1 MLTLQPQSVLIVDD
15 AATWRK
21 LLSGLLQQWGYDVY
35 EAENGEQA
43 LAMLA
48 RHPINLL
55 LSDWEMPVMDGL
67 TLCRQVRQR
76 FQQRYIYLILLT
88 VRESTD
94 DLRAGFEAGA
104 DDFLRKPV
112 NRVELQAR
120 LHAGE
125 RILQLEQT
133 LARRNHSLSEAL
145 QQIQLDLQAAA
156 ALQQSILPPHAMRH
170 GDYFADWL
178 FIPSAWV
185 SGDIFNVFPL
195 DKQAIGF
202 YSVDVSG
209 HGVSAAMMSVAVARQ
224 FLHGRTV
231 ERFLYD
237 GDAITPPARVVQI
250 LNDRFMAQSSD
261 VTSYFTMV
269 YGVIDRHSG
278 AGRLCQA
285 GHPTPLIVSPDGSLR
300 EIAEGGPPVGLL
312 DTLTWEE
319 VSFTL
324 APGER
329 LCLYSDGISEC
340 ENPQQEMLGA
350 SRFAALLA
358 EHARLPLA
366 QQLAQI
372 HARLNLWRQ
381 SPDTS
386 DSAAGDD
393 ISLLMIER
401 QPLSEQ
407 EQMNEN

>member
-15 AATWRK
+15 ATTWRK
-21 LLSGLLQQWGYDVY
+21 LLSGLLKQWGYHVF

-43 LAMLA
+43 LVMLSQ
-48 RHPINLL
+48 HPINLL
-55 LSDWEMPVMDGL
+55 ISDWEMPVMDGL
-67 TLCRQVRQR
+67 TLCRQVRQQ

-94 DLRAGFEAGA
+94 DLRAGFDAGA

-133 LARRNHSLSEAL
+133 LESRNRSLSEAL

-156 ALQQSILPPHAMRH
+156 ALQHSILPPHAIRH
-170 GDYFADWL
+170 AIYHADWL

-185 SGDIFNVFPL
+185 SGDIFHFFPL
-195 DKQAIGF
+195 DNQAVGF

-209 HGVSAAMMSVAVARQ
+209 HGVSAAMLSVAVARQ

-237 GDAITPPARVVQI
+237 DEAITPPAQVVSI
-250 LNDRFMAQSSD
+250 LNERFVAQSSD

-269 YGVIDRHSG
+269 YGVIDRTSG

-285 GHPTPLIVSPDGSLR
+285 GHPTPLIVAPDGAIR
-300 EIAEGGPPVGLL
+300 QVGQGGPPVGLL
-312 DTLTWEE
+312 DHLTWEE
-319 VSFTL
+319 VPFTL
-324 APGER
+324 AAGER

-340 ENPQQEMLGA
+340 ENPGQEMFGA
-350 SRFAALLA
+350 QRFAALLTELA
-358 EHARLPLA
+358 PLPLP
-366 QQLAQI
+366 QLLAGVHSQ
-372 HARLNLWRQ
+372 LNLWRQ
-381 SPDTS
+381 LPHDS
-386 DSAAGDD
+386 DAPAGDD
-393 ISLLMIER
+393 ISLLVIER
-401 QPLSEQ
+401 QPISEQ
-407 EQMNEN
+407 EQQDEN